1 MLSTASKQMLILV
14 VLATVGIV
22 TLIFYPPTSHQYIP
36 CIFNVATGLHC
47 AGCGTTRAI
56 ASLLQGNILEAS
68 RNNLLLFLW
77 GPYCIY
83 MLFIKIL
90 CEYFNKSYM
99 VWQPGKKTVHI
110 LISIIIM
117 YTVLRNLPIEQIKSI
132 LSPI

>member
-14 VLATVGIV
+14 ILATVGIV
-22 TLIFYPPTSHQYIP
+22 TLICYPPTSHQYIP

-90 CEYFNKSYM
+90 CEYFNKSYT
-99 VWQPGKKTVHI
+99 VWQPGKKTVYI
-110 LISIIIM
+110 LISIIII